1 MKPDDTLGNRF
12 TVIGLHRQAQTS
24 KMRVVSDTLSPRFAS
39 EQQETP
45 DPKIVTTCPKVPD
58 DSVSRA

>member
-24 KMRVVSDTLSPRFAS
+24 KMRVVSDTLSPQFAS
-39 EQQETP
+39 EQEMP